1 MDGNRLFIQTAWT
14 SLLDRS
20 MDGKHQ
26 MGLAEGGGWGV
37 GRGRI
42 TVIEYSED
50 TSELSRHCPLEIFFQ
65 VFGFKKVCRVSAAKL
80 FLVSSP
86 ATKETRQ
93 VLFQMLDYINFSP
106 GSKS

>member
-1 MDGNRLFIQTAWT
+1 MGNIKWGWQR
-14 SLLDRS
+14 
-20 MDGKHQ
+20 G
-26 MGLAEGGGWGV
+26 GEGGV